1 MRGRPSSSGVGV
13 RLGAVPWP
21 PMPGDLR
28 PRPRAVAAAVLAA
41 LAAAPLAAAVTAATA
56 TADGTDKSD
65 WPPMTGVLLMNKN
78 DSSRPLDARPGN
90 DPFGGKDPRYSCDTR
105 NKRGACQKRFVD
117 NPDGDGRVMT
127 SRAGHNKLLGGH
139 GSDTIHAGPWGDVIW
154 GDYKPSGQP
163 TSQRDRLHGGAG
175 NDFIYGSHGFNRI
188 EAGGGDDYVKLHF
201 GHGIVDCGGGRD
213 VLYIS
218 RRSKKR
224 TTITGCETVSHKT
237 TGY

>member
-1 MRGRPSSSGVGV
+1 
-13 RLGAVPWP
+13 
-21 PMPGDLR
+21 MPRFAPRLR
-28 PRPRAVAAAVLAA
+28 PA
-41 LAAAPLAAAVTAATA
+41 LAAATSLAVVLAAAVASLAAA
-56 TADGTDKSD
+56 QGTDKSD
-65 WPPMTGVLLMNKN
+65 WPPNTGVLLMNKD

-90 DPFGGKDPRYSCDTR
+90 DPFGGRDSSYSCDSVH
-105 NKRGACQKRFVD
+105 KRGKCQQRFVD
-117 NPDGDGRVMT
+117 APDGTGKVMT
-127 SRAGHNKLLGGH
+127 ARPGHNKLLGGH

-175 NDFIYGSHGFNRI
+175 RDFIYGSHGFNRI
-188 EAGGGDDYVKLHF
+188 EAGGGADYVKLHF

-224 TTITGCETVSHKT
+224 TTIRNCERVSHKT